1 MKARQLVLREL
12 VPGGIERSLQLEQ
25 RQEVP
30 RAPLVPHPGTF
41 ERTFA
46 LVDVDPLELFNGLQV
61 LESRKCL
68 LDIDQRGEDRL
79 PIRCQQLPFAGQRLI
94 ALRAQ
99 LAVIENHLS
108 EARRDRSRWAS
119 AADRVDGTRQHG
131 ILDAPARGEREA
143 RQHGGAR
150 GRQIGVRGLQIRLGR
165 RYVRPP
171 GEELRGQAGR
181 DRGLLERIE

>member
-1 MKARQLVLREL
+1 MGSKSPAPSATQRLAERDQAVKARQLVLREL

-68 LDIDQRGEDRL
+68 LDIDQPRGPPPATL
-79 PIRCQQLPFAGQRLI
+79 PAAPVRGPASH
-94 ALRAQ
+94 RA
-99 LAVIENHLS
+99 
-108 EARRDRSRWAS
+108 ARPACRDRTS
-119 AADRVDGTRQHG
+119 
-131 ILDAPARGEREA
+131 PE
-143 RQHGGAR
+143 
-150 GRQIGVRGLQIRLGR
+150 
-165 RYVRPP
+165 
-171 GEELRGQAGR
+171 
-181 DRGLLERIE
+181 

>member
-1 MKARQLVLREL
+1 MPAFSISSGLSVTPSASAVGFPASFFSAAGDGACGADGACWHPANSRKVTHDTVSPGAGADAPGVHPPGAERLDRRITFIDIGFKLPAPSATQRLAERDQAVKARQLVLREL

-46 LVDVDPLELFNGLQV
+46 FVDVDPLELFNGLQV

-79 PIRCQQLPFAGQRLI
+79 PIRCQQL
-94 ALRAQ
+94 
-99 LAVIENHLS
+99 
-108 EARRDRSRWAS
+108 
-119 AADRVDGTRQHG
+119 
-131 ILDAPARGEREA
+131 
-143 RQHGGAR
+143 
-150 GRQIGVRGLQIRLGR
+150 
-165 RYVRPP
+165 
-171 GEELRGQAGR
+171 
-181 DRGLLERIE
+181 